1 MPGVCGWVRCL
12 PIVPVCASRGSGLG
26 FFGPRIAAP
35 GLPASTP
42 RFTRKRQNA
51 RTLDSLRL
59 IVEAPLTPQQVN
71 VSYSYFYDSLSPY
84 GNWIQVDGYG
94 LCWQPTVVVVNR
106 EWSPYGDHGHW
117 VYSDYG
123 WYWVSDYSWGW
134 APFHY
139 GRWFRHVR
147 WGWCWASTR
156 PPATTKGSSRSRP
169 APCGSRTAPATVC
182 SRAKAGSD
190 RQRTQGFQNF
200 YQRLWRLKPSCI
212 DFNKVRA
219 GCTGGRKMIATLD
232 RELDRVGRRV
242 VLRRAGLKLSW
253 GLVAIIGE
261 AALSAEDRRYLAFAD
276 RFEQEIGRIHL
287 DAVYSPVTRV
297 RYTTE
302 NTRVGQRTNYD
313 RLILEIWTNGTIS
326 PEMALVEAA
335 KILRKHINP
344 FVQYFELGEETVS
357 GAVPQEE
364 PEKKVDEELEAKLN
378 TPIQELELSVRA
390 SNCLES
396 VKVETVRQ
404 LVQMT
409 EADLLKI
416 RSFGKT
422 SLREIKRKLADIGLS
437 LGMKDVGQ

>member
-1 MPGVCGWVRCL
+1 MRVTWRGLELPTRVERDTSVSTDKYGRFFIEPFERGFGTTVGNSLRRVLLSSLEGSAVTSIKISGVDHEFTSIRGVMEDTTDIVLNVKSLVVRL
-12 PIVPVCASRGSGLG
+12 QGDGPKIMKVTADKAGVITAANIAADPAIEVINKDAVLATLTEDIHFEMEMVVENGRGYVPVSE
-26 FFGPRIAAP
+26 RIA
-35 GLPASTP
+35 
-42 RFTRKRQNA
+42 
-51 RTLDSLRL
+51 D
-59 IVEAPLTPQQVN
+59 
-71 VSYSYFYDSLSPY
+71 
-84 GNWIQVDGYG
+84 
-94 LCWQPTVVVVNR
+94 
-106 EWSPYGDHGHW
+106 
-117 VYSDYG
+117 
-123 WYWVSDYSWGW
+123 
-134 APFHY
+134 
-139 GRWFRHVR
+139 
-147 WGWCWASTR
+147 
-156 PPATTKGSSRSRP
+156 
-169 APCGSRTAPATVC
+169 
-182 SRAKAGSD
+182 
-190 RQRTQGFQNF
+190 
-200 YQRLWRLKPSCI
+200 
-212 DFNKVRA
+212 
-219 GCTGGRKMIATLD
+219 
-232 RELDRVGRRV
+232 
-242 VLRRAGLKLSW
+242 
-253 GLVAIIGE
+253 
-261 AALSAEDRRYLAFAD
+261 AD

-357 GAVPQEE
+357 GGVPAEE